1 MTTAPA
7 ADGGALLSVRM
18 VEWSLVA
25 ALILT
30 VMVVFINRVQVLQRQ
45 AELAA
50 VRSTLGGL
58 RTAFVLQ
65 HLHREAAQNQTGAAL
80 QRNPFELLE
89 RRPSNYF
96 GETRP
101 GELAAVPSGHW
112 VFDAV
117 CVCVGYLPVDATEFD
132 SPSGDVMAWY
142 RVEGATAGPLLLT
155 AKERYAWQGQA
166 AN

>member
-1 MTTAPA
+1 MAVTPDASGAPF
-7 ADGGALLSVRM
+7 LSARI

-30 VMVVFINRVQVLQRQ
+30 VMVVFINRVQVVQRQ

-65 HLHREAAQNQTGAAL
+65 HLHQAAGQHRASDVL
-80 QRNPFELLE
+80 QRNPFELLQ
-89 RRPSNYF
+89 RHPANYF
-96 GETRP
+96 GETRTDVT
-101 GELAAVPSGHW
+101 AALPPGHW
-112 VFDAV
+112 VFDAA
-117 CVCVGYLPVDATEFD
+117 CVCVGYLPADAAEFD

-142 RVEGATAGPLLLT
+142 RVEQPPAGPLLLT
-155 AKERYAWQGQA
+155 AKERYLWQGQVM
-166 AN
+166 N